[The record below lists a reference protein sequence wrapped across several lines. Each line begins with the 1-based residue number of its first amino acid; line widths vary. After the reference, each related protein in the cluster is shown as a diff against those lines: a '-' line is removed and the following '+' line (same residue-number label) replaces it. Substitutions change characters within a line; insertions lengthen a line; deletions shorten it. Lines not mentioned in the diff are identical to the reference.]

1 MSGLLCIQPSLRQLA
16 LNVDRNPKLAIPGLQ
31 LRPKH
36 SDLAAGA
43 EKDTIGILMRP
54 SHCTAQKNFRK
65 IEMLV

>member
-36 SDLAAGA
+36 SDLAQVPKRTRS
-43 EKDTIGILMRP
+43 E
-54 SHCTAQKNFRK
+54 F
-65 IEMLV
+65 